1 MLQRYF
7 EEYTASHLR
16 AAYPGWSYED
26 ACVLTGLIALYEA
39 TGREAYLQAARQTLD
54 SKVQADGSLSG
65 YKLDA
70 YNVDSVAPGRALFAL
85 RHHIPDERYRL
96 GIETLMAQVKAQ
108 PRTPEGSFWHKAIY
122 PNQVWLD
129 GLYMLLPFYTLYA
142 REFGRPEAF
151 DDILLQFEHVRTF
164 MFSVETGLH
173 YHAWDQSRSIFWAD
187 KKTGL
192 SSNFWGRAI
201 GWHLMA
207 LVDVY
212 DLLPD
217 SAARQKE
224 RLKVLLIE
232 AVDGALRWQ
241 DKDSGLFYQLT
252 ALPALEGNYLETSA
266 SLMLAYT
273 LYKGGVLGIW
283 PDERY
288 LRQAEAAFY
297 GVVNRKLIFSE
308 GKLSLTGICK
318 VAGLGPR
325 DNLRRDGS
333 ISYYL
338 SEDIVADDR
347 KAVGIGMMAWAQRLL
362 LVKNGVLPLQ
372 DYPVVN
378 AWPPKF

>member
-7 EEYTASHLR
+7 EEYTASYLR

-26 ACVLTGLIALYEA
+26 ACVLTGLVALYEA
-39 TGREAYLQAARQTLD
+39 TGRESYLEAARQTLD
-54 SKVQADGSLSG
+54 AKVLPDGSLSG

-85 RHHIPDERYRL
+85 RRHMPDERYRL
-96 GIETLMAQVKAQ
+96 GIETLMLQVKAQ

-142 REFGRPEAF
+142 REFGKPEDF
-151 DDILLQFEHVRTF
+151 DDILLQFEHARAF
-164 MFSVETGLH
+164 MFSPETGLH
-173 YHAWDQSRSIFWAD
+173 YHAWDQSRSVFWAD

-192 SSNFWGRAI
+192 SRNFWGRAI

-212 DLLPD
+212 SLLPD
-217 SAARQKE
+217 TAARQKE
-224 RLKVLLIE
+224 RMKALLIE
-232 AVDGALRWQ
+232 AVDGVLRWQ
-241 DKDSGLFYQLT
+241 DQESGLLYQLT
-252 ALPALEGNYLETSA
+252 ALPGLEDNYLETSA

-273 LYKGGVLGIW
+273 LYKGAALGVW
-283 PDERY
+283 PDTQY
-288 LRQAEAAFY
+288 LRRAEAVLY
-297 GVVNRKLIFSE
+297 GITDRKLRFSE

-325 DNLRRDGS
+325 DNPRRDGS
-333 ISYYL
+333 VAYYL

-347 KAVGIGMMAWAQRLL
+347 KAVGIGMMAFAQRLL
-362 LVKNGVLPLQ
+362 LEKAGALPLAG
-372 DYPVVN
+372 YPLVT
-378 AWPPKF
+378 AWPPGN